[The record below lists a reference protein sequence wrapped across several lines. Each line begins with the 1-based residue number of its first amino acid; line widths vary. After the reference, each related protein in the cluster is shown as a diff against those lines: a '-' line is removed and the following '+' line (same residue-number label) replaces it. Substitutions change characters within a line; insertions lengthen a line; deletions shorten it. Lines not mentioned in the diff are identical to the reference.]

1 MVDKKISK
9 AAKPITPVRGG
20 YAPSNRKPVILADY
34 ETWCKADLWEV
45 ERGILL
51 LLDLENLPHIN
62 HSEKELCE
70 EYKNKF
76 NKLWKVAESS
86 LEMGLLKKRGKGY
99 PQLFSEVL
107 PIDFIQW
114 AIDKEIITIP
124 PRLQEWY
131 EKQNKPIEQPREG
144 INEQELI
151 PSIFTLITQH
161 NYAPVIRVYYY
172 GKISMATTKDEK
184 IHAEFLEKSA
194 RNSWAVKLSE
204 SDSEILE
211 TLGRVTVER
220 VNFYY
225 QDGDN
230 TQGTHKRYWHVIER
244 TTFTTAD
251 IIKDDIESNNQTDIE
266 KSSTAKNQDDNK
278 ADSETE
284 LKAKP
289 RKELKPLIREANE
302 ALLLIHALLKDKG
315 VNYLDELPAANAWGL
330 IVAQQ
335 FKDDS
340 IATYPI
346 NARGEIVFNGGY
358 KLGKTE
364 FIKKYQSRFE

>member
-1 MVDKKISK
+1 
-9 AAKPITPVRGG
+9 
-20 YAPSNRKPVILADY
+20 
-34 ETWCKADLWEV
+34 
-45 ERGILL
+45 
-51 LLDLENLPHIN
+51 
-62 HSEKELCE
+62 
-70 EYKNKF
+70 
-76 NKLWKVAESS
+76 
-86 LEMGLLKKRGKGY
+86 
-99 PQLFSEVL
+99 
-107 PIDFIQW
+107 
-114 AIDKEIITIP
+114 
-124 PRLQEWY
+124 
-131 EKQNKPIEQPREG
+131 
-144 INEQELI
+144 
-151 PSIFTLITQH
+151 
-161 NYAPVIRVYYY
+161 
-172 GKISMATTKDEK
+172 MATTKDEK